1 MRNLCVFCS
10 VWFVFHANAQIGG
23 DYTYQFLQLL
33 PSPRHAAL
41 GGVTTTLSDTHIEAA
56 MANPALVSAQ
66 SSGQFTLNIEPYFA
80 GINRGTAAYAI
91 GIDRQKALLFDVRYI
106 HYGSFDA
113 RDELGTQTGTFSGSE
128 VALGVSYAHYLLGPN
143 LYAGLRLSLISS
155 SLDQYHSWGL
165 TSDLGLYYQPFNNK
179 LRFALVAMNIG
190 TQITTYDEVREQ
202 LPFSVNFGVS
212 NELAY
217 LPLRWHLGVQHL
229 ERWDLAFVNSNQAQ
243 LDLNGN
249 PNNQS
254 PSFLA
259 ELSRHLVLGAE
270 LFPER
275 SFSVQ
280 LGYNFLRATEL
291 RILDQRNFSGLSVGF
306 GLNIRRFR
314 FQYSHTRYTVAGN
327 SSFFGLT
334 FKPFY

>member
-1 MRNLCVFCS
+1 
-10 VWFVFHANAQIGG
+10 
-23 DYTYQFLQLL
+23 
-33 PSPRHAAL
+33 
-41 GGVTTTLSDTHIEAA
+41 

-66 SSGQFTLNIEPYFA
+66 TAGQFTLNIEPYFA

-91 GIDRQKALLFDVRYI
+91 GIDRQKALLLDVRYI

-113 RDELGTQTGTFSGSE
+113 RDELGAQTGTFSGSE
-128 VALGVSYAHYLLGPN
+128 VALGVSYAHYFLAPN
-143 LYAGLRLSLISS
+143 LYAGLRMSLISS
-155 SLDQYHSWGL
+155 SLEKYHSWGFS
-165 TSDLGLYYQPFNNK
+165 SDLGFYYQSINNK
-179 LRFALVAMNIG
+179 IRFALVAKNMG
-190 TQITTYDEVREQ
+190 TQITTYDVIREQ

-217 LPLRWHLGVQHL
+217 LPLRWYLGVQHL
-229 ERWDLAFVNSNQAQ
+229 ERWDLAFVNPNQVQ

-254 PSFLA
+254 SSFFT
-259 ELSRHLVLGAE
+259 EFSRHLVLGAE

-280 LGYNFLRATEL
+280 FGYNFLRATEL

-327 SSFFGLT
+327 SSFFWT
-334 FKPFY
+334 HF